1 MTTRRE
7 SLGYGA
13 VAAQLA
19 VTPNDRRSHRLTVFL
34 VNHSHIDVG
43 YTERQEIIAD
53 CHSELVRQVLGFTL
67 SQAQRDRDPVCRFKF
82 T

>member
-34 VNHSHIDVG
+34 VNHSHIDLV

-53 CHSELVRQVLGFTL
+53 YHSQFVRQALGFAL
-67 SQAQRDRDPVCRFKF
+67 SPVQRDRDPVCRFKF

>member
-13 VAAQLA
+13 VAAELA
-19 VTPNDRRSHRLTVFL
+19 VTPNDRCTHRLTVFL

-53 CHSELVRQVLGFTL
+53 CHSQFVRQALGFAL
-67 SQAQRDRDPVCRFKF
+67 SPVQRDRDPVCRFKF